1 MCVHVTLLHLQLW
14 VSSRASARRGGYP
27 WEAWPVLGRLLTGHG
42 LRQTELPGPEHPKTV
57 RKWDTVSYSRGNM
70 ALSVGPSAPGSDTGS
85 HSTCVEVS
93 IGVEKLPV
101 CGSSYSHWK
110 GSVT

>member
-1 MCVHVTLLHLQLW
+1 M
-14 VSSRASARRGGYP
+14 
-27 WEAWPVLGRLLTGHG
+27 LGRLLTGHG

-57 RKWDTVSYSRGNM
+57 KKWDTVSYSRGNM